1 MVLGPIDPKFLITN
15 FGLLWQKCGL
25 NKCDPYQADWYPVF
39 EACMNFL
46 VVQLPIMPTAG
57 KWPWIQNKWT
67 ISGPVTFYLKVISGD
82 VNVSSNSKQ
91 VLDDTQSHKT
101 KTKRCK
107 WRNTKPVIVFVHVH
121 SCKKLWQIQ
130 RYIVICTIAL
140 FLELTLCYGWRGFHH
155 AYQASRVHRSPDT
168 ATPNLFFPGCLMTK
182 VVIEEVHRNTQ
193 WWWD

>member
-1 MVLGPIDPKFLITN
+1 MWPLSGRLIPSIWSLHE
-15 FGLLWQKCGL
+15 F
-25 NKCDPYQADWYPVF
+25 PRSI
-39 EACMNFL
+39 
-46 VVQLPIMPTAG
+46 LPIMPTAG

-67 ISGPVTFYLKVISGD
+67 CNILSKSHFWWWIT
-82 VNVSSNSKQ
+82 VSSNSKQ
-91 VLDDTQSHKT
+91 VLDDRQSHRT

-168 ATPNLFFPGCLMTK
+168 LPLTFFSPA
-182 VVIEEVHRNTQ
+182 V
-193 WWWD
+193 WWQKSL